1 MVRLYLMLIVLAVLG
16 SVGAGAFWYYKD
28 TQQRIQTLQE
38 NNAKLEVALQT
49 SEESIN
55 ALQADM
61 AKFSELNNK
70 LSIALQKAESY
81 GDELRS
87 KLSKLNLVVEALKDS
102 KVLEGKMNGASAK
115 LWREFMEDTGNVTKV
130 EKTQVPTI
138 ARPKPLQLS
147 DTRIFVVTKD
157 NYEEFVKEFT
167 ETYGELA
174 FVALSMKDYE
184 NLALNVADIRR
195 YLNQQSEIIL
205 YYEKAV
211 TPEQPAQQ

>member
-1 MVRLYLMLIVLAVLG
+1 MVH
-16 SVGAGAFWYYKD
+16 
-28 TQQRIQTLQE
+28 QQNYGVNLWKTLVIPMMFLLLPGCSLFPSPE
-38 NNAKLEVALQT
+38 PE
-49 SEESIN
+49 I
-55 ALQADM
+55 
-61 AKFSELNNK
+61 
-70 LSIALQKAESY
+70 
-81 GDELRS
+81 
-87 KLSKLNLVVEALKDS
+87 
-102 KVLEGKMNGASAK
+102 KV
-115 LWREFMEDTGNVTKV
+115 VTKV